1 MTRLLFGAVLVAVV
15 AMLIESLP
23 EIERYLELRD
33 M

>member
-1 MTRLLFGAVLVAVV
+1 MTRLLFGVVLVAVV
-15 AMLIESLP
+15 AMVIESLP